1 MPAWRSF
8 IRYPNLF
15 KMSTSLTDLENKI
28 QGTWWL
34 LSREDHTKDGQKR
47 IDPILGSD
55 PIAILV
61 YANNHFAA
69 QFMKRDR
76 RADSITQATGAGQN
90 NTSAIGGYDAYFGTY
105 KVDEATNLV
114 AHTLVGSINPA
125 NVGLTVYRNL
135 KLDGDRLVIQLDTTT
150 QEGESVTRTLTWKRI
165 N

>member
-1 MPAWRSF
+1 MTASSD
-8 IRYPNLF
+8 NLGH
-15 KMSTSLTDLENKI
+15 NI

-34 LSREDHTKDGQKR
+34 LSREDHTKDGQRR

-55 PIAILV
+55 PVAILV

-76 RADSITQATGAGQN
+76 GTESITQATGAGQN

-105 KVDEATNLV
+105 QVDEKTNEV

-125 NVGLTVYRNL
+125 NIGITVNRNLTVEDD
-135 KLDGDRLVIQLDTTT
+135 KLTIRLDTTT
-150 QEGESVTRTLTWKRI
+150 HEGEPVTRTLTWKRI
-165 N
+165 D

>member
-1 MPAWRSF
+1 MT
-8 IRYPNLF
+8 
-15 KMSTSLTDLENKI
+15 TSSDKLENKI

-55 PIAILV
+55 PVAILV
-61 YANNHFAA
+61 YTNNHFAA

-76 RADSITQATGAGQN
+76 NVDAIIQATGAGQN

-105 KVDEATNLV
+105 IVDEKTNQV

-125 NVGLTVYRNL
+125 NIGMTVYRDL
-135 KLDGDRLVIQLDTTT
+135 QADGDKLTIRLETST

>member
-1 MPAWRSF
+1 MKSF
-8 IRYPNLF
+8 I
-15 KMSTSLTDLENKI
+15 MTTSFNNLENQI

-34 LSREDHTKDGQKR
+34 LSREDHTKDGQRR

-76 RADSITQATGAGQN
+76 SVNSITQATTAGQN

-105 KVDEATNLV
+105 KVDEETNLV

-125 NVGLTVYRNL
+125 NVGITVYRNL
-135 KLDGDRLVIQLDTTT
+135 QVDNDKLVIKLDTTT
-150 QEGESVTRTLTWKRI
+150 QEGEEVIRTLTWKRI
-165 N
+165 S